1 MTYRKKQVDE
11 GRCLSH
17 HHPWSLV
24 TPVFFRIPQGKHT
37 KSSVR
42 ATWDIDAAG
51 RRPADDGSPAGGA
64 ALRRRASRRL
74 WSESAKHSETRRMMD
89 VQDDRVSD
97 FRGQP
102 KIRGISKLLASKWT
116 YCSDARQHFWRVL
129 LRRFHRPVSAP
140 PSPSHD
146 DYSIAGE
153 WVTATVWTFGR
164 VLFDCLQMQTDAF
177 IRARKRRTLHPLS
190 FPSSPVPGWTCPT
203 TPSMLAPFPAPD
215 RLPCCLLGA
224 TRPFRR

>member
-164 VLFDCLQMQTDAF
+164 VLFDCLQMQTDACTYPPLDP
-177 IRARKRRTLHPLS
+177 IPLS
-190 FPSSPVPGWTCPT
+190 SQPH
-203 TPSMLAPFPAPD
+203 A
-215 RLPCCLLGA
+215 
-224 TRPFRR
+224 